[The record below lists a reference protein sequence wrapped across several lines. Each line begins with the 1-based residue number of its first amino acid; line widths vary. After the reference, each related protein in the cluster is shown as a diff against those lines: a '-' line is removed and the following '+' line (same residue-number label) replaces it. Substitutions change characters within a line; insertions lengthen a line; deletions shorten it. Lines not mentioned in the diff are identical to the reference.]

1 VGFFVAT
8 KVSETPVP
16 GSLRVAIFYH
26 WLSADLARPDC
37 DQNPPTQVLVN
48 KQIKKESSL
57 TSTALSLLAFVPL
70 VLAAVLLV
78 GLNWPAKRAMPV
90 VFIVAAL
97 IGVSAWG
104 MSINR
109 VIASSLQGLILT
121 GSILWIIFGAILLLN
136 TLKHSGAI
144 TAIRGG
150 FANISPDRR
159 VQVIIVAWLFGCF
172 IEGASGFGTPAAVA
186 APLLMALGFPALGAV
201 MLGMLVQST
210 PVSFGAVGTPIVV
223 GVNGGLD
230 KIGLTEKL
238 IANGSDWEVF
248 FRLITSEVAIT
259 HAIIGVMMP
268 LLMCIMMT
276 RFFGRNKSW
285 LEGLSIAPFAIFAGL
300 AFVLPY
306 AAAGI
311 FLGPEFPSIIGALV
325 GLVIVVPAAKVG
337 FLIPKKVW
345 DFADPKEWPV
355 EWMGNIEMKLDR
367 LTNTAPMS
375 IGLAWLPYVLLAGLL
390 VLSRVNADV
399 KEFFTTFLSFG
410 WTNIL
415 GETGISGNIQ
425 LLYLPGG
432 IMVMVVLA
440 TFLLQ
445 RMKVSELSAAVSESS
460 KTLLG
465 AGFVLIFT
473 IPMVRILINSGINL
487 NDLPSMPR
495 AMAELVANSVGSI
508 YPFFAPS
515 VGALGA
521 FIAGSNTVSNLMMA
535 QFQFDTAHLIGVS
548 GAMLVASQ
556 AVGAAAGNMI
566 AIHNVVAASATVGM
580 LGREGRVIRM
590 TIIPTIYY
598 LIMTG
603 LITVIAVYVIGVS
616 DPLMSLVVPLS

>member
-1 VGFFVAT
+1 MST
-8 KVSETPVP
+8 
-16 GSLRVAIFYH
+16 
-26 WLSADLARPDC
+26 
-37 DQNPPTQVLVN
+37 
-48 KQIKKESSL
+48 
-57 TSTALSLLAFVPL
+57 TALSLLAFVPL

-78 GLNWPAKRAMPV
+78 GFSWPAKRAMPV
-90 VFIVAAL
+90 IFLVAAL
-97 IGVSAWG
+97 IALTAWG
-104 MSINR
+104 MSFNR
-109 VIASSLQGLILT
+109 VLASSLQGLILT
-121 GSILWIIFGAILLLN
+121 GSILWIIFGAIFLLN

-201 MLGMLVQST
+201 MLGMMVQST

-223 GVNGGLD
+223 GVTGGLD
-230 KIGLTEKL
+230 KIGITEQL
-238 IANGSDWEVF
+238 IATGSDWNMF
-248 FRLITSEVAIT
+248 YRLITSEVAIT
-259 HAIIGVMMP
+259 HAIIGILMP
-268 LLMCIMMT
+268 LFMCVMLT
-276 RFFGRNKSW
+276 RYFGRNKSW
-285 LEGLSIAPFAIFAGL
+285 LEGMAIAPFAIFAGL

-311 FLGPEFPSIIGALV
+311 FLGPEFPSMIGALV
-325 GLVIVVPAAKVG
+325 GLIIVVPAAKAG
-337 FLIPKKVW
+337 FLIPKKIW
-345 DFADPKEWPV
+345 DFADPKDWPV
-355 EWMGNIEMKLDR
+355 SWMGSIEIKLDS
-367 LTNTAPMS
+367 LSKTMPMS
-375 IGLAWLPYVLLAGLL
+375 IGLAWFPYVLLAGLL

-399 KEFFTTFLSFG
+399 KAFFTTHLVLG
-410 WTNIL
+410 WNNIL
-415 GETGISGNIQ
+415 GETGISGDIQ
-425 LLYLPGG
+425 FLFLPGG
-432 IMVMVVLA
+432 IMVLVVLA

-445 RMKVSELSAAVSESS
+445 RMKVNQIVAAVSESS

-473 IPMVRILINSGINL
+473 IPMVRILINSGVNL
-487 NDLPSMPR
+487 ADLPSMPR
-495 AMAELVANSVGSI
+495 AMAELVASSVGSV

-515 VGALGA
+515 IGALGA

-548 GAMLVASQ
+548 SAMLIASQ

-580 LGREGRVIRM
+580 LGREGQVIRM
-590 TIIPTIYY
+590 TIIPTLYY

-603 LITVIAVYVIGVS
+603 LITVIAVYVIGIS
-616 DPLMSLVVPLS
+616 DPLMGLVAFRS